1 MHSIITTCTI
11 VFLYWLIFSVS
22 VENAQEASKQTQS
35 TPNCFSMDCMNK
47 YQRYLLLRRTKW
59 NTIKENKTITEL
71 DKKAEID
78 LINDELLQA
87 EGFKNLTFGLINIFD
102 KLINDSY
109 SIEVSNSFYGETLL
123 LISKFYY
130 NTLKTSGSDFLQKMW
145 NQNVNEGD
153 HEHEAITDDDDSYEH
168 GRHRENMASD
178 LVNNFLQEVGVEA
191 DRLEKNMHNHKFTDN
206 SKMHGSLDMVVKLED
221 EDEDG
226 KKQSIELS
234 QSEESRHH
242 SSNKVMMLVDRD
254 NNEYILMRPNDLSMF
269 YEVAGC
275 VLGPAG
281 FNMTQELIQTETLS
295 QFGVIFIV
303 FMLGLEF
310 SFNKLKSI
318 WQFAL
323 GSVTM
328 IFALIVSLSVFIG
341 FVIGAKTNEAI
352 FVGACVSLS
361 STAIVKRLNCKEL
374 ESLHG
379 VLIVQDILFGAS
391 LHAFSKT
398 DIEVILTAGHLIL
411 SMVLFCIFSLL
422 VANLPISW
430 ILKTIKGS
438 NKHELFLLGSISLC
452 LIMSHVSFMLGLGV
466 EIGCFIAGILISNH
480 KSIAESSITL
490 VEPVKDIFSCLFFS
504 SIGLHVYPSFFIN
517 EGILLFILT
526 ICAIGFKFVICSVT
540 LMVFGHTFERATTMA
555 IGLSQISEY
564 VFILSSRAKS
574 LEIISREVYYVIL
587 AVTSLT
593 LIVTPI
599 LWNTIYKR
607 QKDIPIGGYRLL
619 TNDSDLTISLPTN
632 NIGKA
637 E

>member
-1 MHSIITTCTI
+1 M
-11 VFLYWLIFSVS
+11 
-22 VENAQEASKQTQS
+22 N
-35 TPNCFSMDCMNK
+35 CMNK

-59 NTIKENKTITEL
+59 NAIKENKTITEL

-102 KLINDSY
+102 KLIDDNY
-109 SIEVSNSFYGETLL
+109 SIEVSNSFYGETLQ

-130 NTLKTSGSDFLQKMW
+130 NTLKTSGTDFLQKVW

-153 HEHEAITDDDDSYEH
+153 HEHEAITDDDDNYEH

-221 EDEDG
+221 EDEYG

-269 YEVAGC
+269 YEALDCQISAQTYYNIAFLGYIVAGC

-328 IFALIVSLSVFIG
+328 IFALILSLSVFIG

-379 VLIVQDILFGAS
+379 VLIVQDILFG
-391 LHAFSKT
+391 
-398 DIEVILTAGHLIL
+398 V
-411 SMVLFCIFSLL
+411 LL
-422 VANLPISW
+422 VGN
-430 ILKTIKGS
+430 
-438 NKHELFLLGSISLC
+438 
-452 LIMSHVSFMLGLGV
+452 
-466 EIGCFIAGILISNH
+466 
-480 KSIAESSITL
+480 
-490 VEPVKDIFSCLFFS
+490 
-504 SIGLHVYPSFFIN
+504 
-517 EGILLFILT
+517 
-526 ICAIGFKFVICSVT
+526 
-540 LMVFGHTFERATTMA
+540 
-555 IGLSQISEY
+555 
-564 VFILSSRAKS
+564 
-574 LEIISREVYYVIL
+574 
-587 AVTSLT
+587 
-593 LIVTPI
+593 
-599 LWNTIYKR
+599 
-607 QKDIPIGGYRLL
+607 
-619 TNDSDLTISLPTN
+619 
-632 NIGKA
+632 
-637 E
+637 